1 MEDLTVVQV
10 EAIHSRI
17 IAEGKGDS
25 RIISEANLLQM
36 VFHANLIPE
45 VISRAAFIFYSL
57 CAFPAFCEGNFR
69 TAMAITEQVLASEG
83 YHISGEKVPLIAFAE
98 GIREFTTEPEEIEQW
113 LCSNTRKS
121 KQQ

>member
-1 MEDLTVVQV
+1 MEDLTVVLV

-25 RIISEANLLQM
+25 RIVSEANLYQM

-57 CAFPAFCEGNFR
+57 CAFPAFREGNFR
-69 TAMAITEQVLASEG
+69 TAMAMTERVLASER
-83 YHISGEKVPLIAFAE
+83 YHITGEKAPLIAFAE

-113 LCSNTRKS
+113 LCNNTRKS